1 MFFKHI
7 LSLKVLIA
15 LLLFFGMISLFI
27 GVISINVKDILN
39 LNSTQLEI
47 ITLTR
52 IPRLIA
58 ILLTGMSLSICG
70 LIMQQLTQNKFVSP
84 TTAGTMDCAKFGILI
99 SLIFFTGASFFT
111 QAIIA
116 SIFALLGSFIFI
128 QILRKIKLKD
138 VIFVPLIGLM
148 FGGIISA
155 ITTFFAYAL
164 NYIQNIQGWLQGS
177 MANVM
182 QGNYELLYISLPL
195 FILAYFLAHK
205 ITIVGMGED
214 IALNLG
220 ISYNG
225 ILFLGLMIVSII
237 TSLVIVS
244 VGIIP
249 FLGLIIPNL
258 VALYLGDNL
267 RKNLIYI
274 ALCGALFLLVCD
286 IISRLVIFPFEMPLS
301 ITTGV
306 LGSLI
311 FIFLLLKGKFM
322 RKKMLILSFLTLNM
336 IGIFIFVGLNGFD
349 EYALK
354 SRFLQIAA
362 IIIVAICIAVSTVI
376 FQTLCNNKILTPAI
390 IGLDSLYMLLQS
402 ALIFSFGAANLS
414 VYKNDINF
422 LITLVCMVV
431 FSLELYKILFS
442 SDRSI
447 YLIMLL
453 GLVFG
458 TLFSTLSSFF
468 EVLIDPDEFMVIQ
481 GRMFASFDNI
491 AFDVLILAYIISFL
505 SFIWIFRYMKFLD
518 PLNLGKDLAI
528 NLGINYQKISKQL
541 MIIIAIL
548 TSISTALVGPITF
561 LGLLVVNITY
571 ELFKTAKHSILLSAC
586 ILISILALLGGVFF
600 VSRVFDYNA
609 TISMVINFLGGIY
622 FIYLVLK
629 GNKL

>member
-99 SLIFFTGASFFT
+99 SLIFFAGASFFT

-225 ILFLGLMIVSII
+225 ILFLGLMIVS
-237 TSLVIVS
+237 

-311 FIFLLLKGKFM
+311 FIFLLLK
-322 RKKMLILSFLTLNM
+322 RKA
-336 IGIFIFVGLNGFD
+336 
-349 EYALK
+349 YA
-354 SRFLQIAA
+354 
-362 IIIVAICIAVSTVI
+362 
-376 FQTLCNNKILTPAI
+376 
-390 IGLDSLYMLLQS
+390 
-402 ALIFSFGAANLS
+402 
-414 VYKNDINF
+414 
-422 LITLVCMVV
+422 
-431 FSLELYKILFS
+431 
-442 SDRSI
+442 
-447 YLIMLL
+447 
-453 GLVFG
+453 
-458 TLFSTLSSFF
+458 
-468 EVLIDPDEFMVIQ
+468 
-481 GRMFASFDNI
+481 
-491 AFDVLILAYIISFL
+491 
-505 SFIWIFRYMKFLD
+505 
-518 PLNLGKDLAI
+518 
-528 NLGINYQKISKQL
+528 
-541 MIIIAIL
+541 
-548 TSISTALVGPITF
+548 
-561 LGLLVVNITY
+561 
-571 ELFKTAKHSILLSAC
+571 
-586 ILISILALLGGVFF
+586 
-600 VSRVFDYNA
+600 
-609 TISMVINFLGGIY
+609 
-622 FIYLVLK
+622 
-629 GNKL
+629 